1 MPKILCFVI
10 IVAFVSST
18 LECQILRL
26 GSKLDGSG
34 NLMMVDTVFKLE
46 NIPQVIYAKLFSKT
60 PLPTDTLVI
69 IVKNLHSTQKF
80 FMKSSANKMDA
91 IGTIKLKEDG
101 IYKVFV
107 INPKTKQTIVAKRLY
122 ITSAVNPN
130 IQALKNDY
138 QKQLTAQNH
147 AKNNVANPNKNN
159 ATNNKVNINNTTPI
173 KTNTQHTNPH
183 PNSQPPPQDELD
195 DLDSNDDVDID
206 DNFED
211 TNLDVELDE
220 KDKDLSDFDDA
231 D

>member
-46 NIPQVIYAKLFSKT
+46 NIPQVIYTKLFSKT

-80 FMKSSANKMDA
+80 FMKSSANKMYA

-107 INPKTKQTIVAKRLY
+107 INPKTKQTIAAKRLY

-130 IQALKNDY
+130 IQALKYDY
-138 QKQLTAQNH
+138 QKQLTAQNQ

-159 ATNNKVNINNTTPI
+159 ATKNKVNINNTTPI
-173 KTNTQHTNPH
+173 KTYTQHTNPH
-183 PNSQPPPQDELD
+183 PSTQPPPKDELD
-195 DLDSNDDVDID
+195 DLDSDDIDID

-211 TNLDVELDE
+211 TNLDEELEE

>member
-69 IVKNLHSTQKF
+69 IVKNLHSTEKF
-80 FMKSSANKMDA
+80 FMKRSANKMDA

-138 QKQLTAQNH
+138 QKQLTAQNQ

-195 DLDSNDDVDID
+195 DLDSDDDVDID

-211 TNLDVELDE
+211 TNLDVELED